1 MNNETN
7 EHVTKVKFQF
17 NNDGGK
23 MVTTKMHFLKPCLS
37 VSSYRAK
44 YAKNCRNFTEAG
56 KLLNLA
62 SGRIIQ
68 NDMNDKV

>member
-44 YAKNCRNFTEAG
+44 YAKNCRNLQKPVNFY
-56 KLLNLA
+56 N
-62 SGRIIQ
+62 S
-68 NDMNDKV
+68 